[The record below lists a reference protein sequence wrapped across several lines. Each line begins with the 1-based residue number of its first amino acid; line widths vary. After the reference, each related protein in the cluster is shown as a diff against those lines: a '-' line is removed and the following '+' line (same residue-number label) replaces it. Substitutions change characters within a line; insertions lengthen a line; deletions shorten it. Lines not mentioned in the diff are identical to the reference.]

1 VRPGLDAL
9 TASERRIA
17 DMASAG
23 MSNPEIAQSLF
34 VTTKTVEMH
43 LTGAYRKL
51 AVTNRGELAR
61 VLGPDGAGAG
71 GRPRRP

>member
-1 VRPGLDAL
+1 LRSGLDAL

-17 DMASAG
+17 EMAAAG
-23 MSNPEIAQSLF
+23 MSNPEIAQSLL

-51 AVTNRGELAR
+51 KVTNRGGLAR
-61 VLGPDGAGAG
+61 VLGPG
-71 GRPRRP
+71 GT